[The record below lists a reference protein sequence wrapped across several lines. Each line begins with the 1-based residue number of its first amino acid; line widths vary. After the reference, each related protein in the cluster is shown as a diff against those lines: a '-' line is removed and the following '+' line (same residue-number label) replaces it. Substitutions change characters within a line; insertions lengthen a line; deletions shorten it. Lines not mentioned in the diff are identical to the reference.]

1 MIFSACR
8 INRECREKIPTK
20 INNKQDIVTCWD
32 FCRSLVRLVSQ
43 HNTYKCTN
51 HQKHGYL
58 NHNEHVPW
66 TDSKGYVQGENIE
79 GFQALDDEQILL
91 YMITDGIWNVYS
103 VENGPVSHVWNSS
116 FHFWPESSM
125 IWLQRFAI
133 QEVEKWWFFNA
144 TQTVCTSTNWQLLS
158 TFSIFICYDKQL
170 FKKKTFLNS
179 YMYVWKCMMIELFS
193 YIVWQLSAVTDF

>member
-125 IWLQRFAI
+125 IWLQR
-133 QEVEKWWFFNA
+133 KWKNDG
-144 TQTVCTSTNWQLLS
+144 
-158 TFSIFICYDKQL
+158 FSMPLKL
-170 FKKKTFLNS
+170 FVQVPTDN
-179 YMYVWKCMMIELFS
+179 CCPFS
-193 YIVWQLSAVTDF
+193 PFLSAMINNYLKKRPFWIATCMCENVWWLNYSPI

>member
-43 HNTYKCTN
+43 HNTYKYTN

-116 FHFWPESSM
+116 FHF
-125 IWLQRFAI
+125 
-133 QEVEKWWFFNA
+133 
-144 TQTVCTSTNWQLLS
+144 
-158 TFSIFICYDKQL
+158 
-170 FKKKTFLNS
+170 
-179 YMYVWKCMMIELFS
+179 
-193 YIVWQLSAVTDF
+193 